1 MGTIAL
7 TNIKGTNGEV
17 AVGEKVNKKDFSKEE
32 WADLVEAGAVGP
44 EPPASLTVEEE
55 VEEAVQ
61 EEEGEEEPLEDM
73 TVEELQELAARLEI
87 PGRSAMLKDD
97 LVAAIEK
104 AEAEK

>member
-61 EEEGEEEPLEDM
+61 EEEEDESLEDL

-97 LVAAIEK
+97 LIAAIEK